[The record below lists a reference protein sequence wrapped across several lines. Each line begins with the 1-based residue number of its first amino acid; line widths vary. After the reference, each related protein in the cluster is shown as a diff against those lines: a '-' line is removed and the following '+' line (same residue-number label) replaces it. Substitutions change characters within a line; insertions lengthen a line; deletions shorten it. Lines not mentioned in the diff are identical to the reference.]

1 MKKSVSMP
9 EVRRNLLRAAAA
21 GCRQHSRHR
30 YPALYERFRS
40 VLYLHDYVRPNTKHR
55 GVSTSVVPRRRARM
69 YHVGS
74 ATGVAHGHA
83 IHQLEHHGQLR
94 MMPRSTVRGVA
105 AHAKIEEDRVD
116 VDQYCYGAL
125 GKRCPG
131 HRRPTHAR
139 SSFHN
144 SLVLVLVRFHLHAYT
159 RESHTSGTPRGEC
172 TQVRIGFHKV
182 RLDRGGPAIKA
193 KGFT

>member
-1 MKKSVSMP
+1 MP

-55 GVSTSVVPRRRARM
+55 GVSTSVEPRRRARM

-94 MMPRSTVRGVA
+94 MMPGDRSRRTHNSHTLTS
-105 AHAKIEEDRVD
+105 HAKIQEDRGSTWISIVM
-116 VDQYCYGAL
+116 VLSANVVRVTVVEHTRARLFITWSRL
-125 GKRCPG
+125 GSRSFSLACI
-131 HRRPTHAR
+131 HTNHTHQA
-139 SSFHN
+139 HPEAN
-144 SLVLVLVRFHLHAYT
+144 AHKYVLDFTRFGLIRAA
-159 RESHTSGTPRGEC
+159 P
-172 TQVRIGFHKV
+172 
-182 RLDRGGPAIKA
+182 P
-193 KGFT
+193 

>member
-94 MMPRSTVRGVA
+94 MMPGARRIAGRRGSVLLS
-105 AHAKIEEDRVD
+105 
-116 VDQYCYGAL
+116 L

-131 HRRPTHAR
+131 HRRPTLHAR

-144 SLVLVLVRFHLHAYT
+144 GLVLVLVRFHLHAYT
-159 RESHTSGTPRGEC
+159 RITHIRHTPRRMHTSTHWISQGS
-172 TQVRIGFHKV
+172 
-182 RLDRGGPAIKA
+182 A
-193 KGFT
+193 

>member
-1 MKKSVSMP
+1 M
-9 EVRRNLLRAAAA
+9 
-21 GCRQHSRHR
+21 
-30 YPALYERFRS
+30 PALYERFRS

-55 GVSTSVVPRRRARM
+55 GVSTPVVPRRRARM

-94 MMPRSTVRGVA
+94 MMPGDRSRRTHTLHTHS
-105 AHAKIEEDRVD
+105 HAKIQEDRGSTWISFVMS
-116 VDQYCYGAL
+116 L

-131 HRRPTHAR
+131 HRRRTHAR

-144 SLVLVLVRFHLHAYT
+144 VVSSWFSFVFTCMHTH
-159 RESHTSGTPRGEC
+159 ESHTSGTPRGEC

-182 RLDRGGPAIKA
+182 RLDQGGPTIKS

>member
-9 EVRRNLLRAAAA
+9 EVRRNLLRKAAA

-55 GVSTSVVPRRRARM
+55 GVSTPVVPRRRARID
-69 YHVGS
+69 YVGS
-74 ATGVAHGHA
+74 AAAVAHGHA

-94 MMPRSTVRGVA
+94 MMPGARRIAGRRGSVLLS
-105 AHAKIEEDRVD
+105 
-116 VDQYCYGAL
+116 L

-131 HRRPTHAR
+131 HRRRTHAR

-144 SLVLVLVRFHLHAYT
+144 VVSSWFSFVFTCMHTH
-159 RESHTSGTPRGEC
+159 ESHTSGTPRGEC

-182 RLDRGGPAIKA
+182 RLDQGGPTIKS